1 MVRSCVKHTSI
12 IANTYGQG
20 DRVVRSTIE
29 RLRAAQSAA
38 VYSRLLSL
46 SSLRRA
52 TNVDACIYSGINASS
67 LTTKEAAK
75 THVISSQ
82 CSAQKIYLI
91 QAQSL
96 RPNDVST
103 ISKSENLNWLAP
115 RVFSRDVKK
124 RPFWEALHFFDLQLI
139 NSLSEEGDL
148 FTYLFHVSGAPG
160 NSTPP
165 PFRFFRGR
173 SVRRGL
179 RGIIPRRWNL
189 FAVGGSSSRLIVFF
203 IALIRLRAMKPW
215 QCAFTPS
222 RQYKI

>member
-103 ISKSENLNWLAP
+103 ISKSENLN
-115 RVFSRDVKK
+115 
-124 RPFWEALHFFDLQLI
+124 
-139 NSLSEEGDL
+139 
-148 FTYLFHVSGAPG
+148 
-160 NSTPP
+160 
-165 PFRFFRGR
+165 
-173 SVRRGL
+173 
-179 RGIIPRRWNL
+179 
-189 FAVGGSSSRLIVFF
+189 
-203 IALIRLRAMKPW
+203 
-215 QCAFTPS
+215 
-222 RQYKI
+222 